1 MSGSKW
7 AMRSASLAA
16 FASASAL
23 GLQAAEHAR
32 AALGGLGEQDAVA
45 RSLVG
50 RQQLAVELGVLQLEG
65 RLDASLKRVHD
76 GQGGVDHDGA
86 GELEDEDVAAVA
98 HVRDDPRALPGRGV
112 VVVAVLPCWP
122 SGWAACRAV
131 SQAPVTG
138 SSQKPSASPSGRR
151 TGPRLIRWTS
161 AESP

>member
-7 AMRSASLAA
+7 AMRRASLAA

-76 GQGGVDHDGA
+76 GQGGVDHDGG

-98 HVRDDPRALPGRGV
+98 HVRDDPRALPGRRV
-112 VVVAVLPCWP
+112 IAVVAAVALLPVLLRRPA
-122 SGWAACRAV
+122 GR
-131 SQAPVTG
+131 
-138 SSQKPSASPSGRR
+138 SARR
-151 TGPRLIRWTS
+151 R
-161 AESP
+161 